1 MESTKVI
8 SVDEFKKLNLPRTK
22 ELLHSLGSIRYCKIE
37 SYRECLTGTVC
48 VLPKDKNPL
57 SFGIYLNKE
66 ILYLI
71 SDTGDIRKYKSK
83 LDEDKP
89 DAVLLQLLELLI
101 DDDILYLEHLNKKM
115 EEMEDEL
122 LKDSYD
128 NFFEELTQIRKR
140 LSRFHAY
147 YEQLSAMA
155 SEMLNKQNMQFIS
168 DASSWGNLV
177 GRLSRLES
185 SVMYLRENV
194 VQLREYYHAR
204 QADKQNSVMTTLTIV
219 TTIFLPLSLLA
230 GWYGMNFVNM
240 PELRNENGYF
250 ILIGVAIV
258 IIILEIIYFKKKK
271 AFSFLGMP
279 KSIDG

>member
-1 MESTKVI
+1 MESAKVI
-8 SVDEFKKLNLPRTK
+8 NIDEFKKLNLPRTK
-22 ELLHSLGSIRYCKIE
+22 ELLHSLGSIRYCKLE
-37 SYRECLTGTVC
+37 SYRECLTGTVA
-48 VLPKDKNPL
+48 VLPRDKNPL
-57 SFGIYLNKE
+57 SFGIYLNRD
-66 ILYLI
+66 ILYLVN
-71 SDTGDIRKYKSK
+71 DTGDVKKYKSK
-83 LDEDKP
+83 LEEDKP

-115 EEMEDEL
+115 EDMEDEL

-147 YEQLSAMA
+147 YEQLTAMA
-155 SEMLNKQNMQFIS
+155 SEMLNKQNVQFVS
-168 DASSWGNLV
+168 DASAWGNFL

-185 SVMYLRENV
+185 SVVYLRENV

-204 QADKQNSVMTTLTIV
+204 QADRQNSVMTTLTIV
-219 TTIFLPLSLLA
+219 TTIFLPLTLLT

-240 PELRNENGYF
+240 PELKNENGYF
-250 ILIGVAIV
+250 ILIIAAVV

-271 AFSFLGMP
+271 YF
-279 KSIDG
+279 

>member
-1 MESTKVI
+1 MV
-8 SVDEFKKLNLPRTK
+8 R
-22 ELLHSLGSIRYCKIE
+22 
-37 SYRECLTGTVC
+37 
-48 VLPKDKNPL
+48 L
-57 SFGIYLNKE
+57 SEEKE

-122 LKDSYD
+122 LKDSYG

-271 AFSFLGMP
+271 YF
-279 KSIDG
+279 

>member
-1 MESTKVI
+1 
-8 SVDEFKKLNLPRTK
+8 
-22 ELLHSLGSIRYCKIE
+22 
-37 SYRECLTGTVC
+37 
-48 VLPKDKNPL
+48 
-57 SFGIYLNKE
+57 
-66 ILYLI
+66 
-71 SDTGDIRKYKSK
+71 
-83 LDEDKP
+83 
-89 DAVLLQLLELLI
+89 
-101 DDDILYLEHLNKKM
+101 
-115 EEMEDEL
+115 
-122 LKDSYD
+122 
-128 NFFEELTQIRKR
+128 
-140 LSRFHAY
+140 
-147 YEQLSAMA
+147 MA

-271 AFSFLGMP
+271 YF
-279 KSIDG
+279 